1 MGKCFPGS
9 CQNFD
14 TKQVEKMNE
23 VLTLNFQLKKDTKTT
38 MLHVVKKNTLLDI
51 KKMYADRVK
60 AEEVRME
67 II

>member
-1 MGKCFPGS
+1 
-9 CQNFD
+9 
-14 TKQVEKMNE
+14 MNE